1 MLSSSER
8 LSPLSD
14 VVKVALEEE
23 QTLQEHTPHTRADIR
38 PRVHLC
44 PLLVAPRPGGAGQ
57 GRLSLLLPISPR
69 REMIGCGTESSA
81 AANKGKVN
89 F

>member
-1 MLSSSER
+1 MLSSSEL

-23 QTLQEHTPHTRADIR
+23 QTLQEHTTHTHAYTSATCWLR
-38 PRVHLC
+38 PDREF
-44 PLLVAPRPGGAGQ
+44 AG
-57 GRLSLLLPISPR
+57 GRLSLLHPISSR
-69 REMIGCGTESSA
+69 GEMIGCGTESSA
-81 AANKGKVN
+81 TANKGKVN

>member
-1 MLSSSER
+1 MLSSSEL

-23 QTLQEHTPHTRADIR
+23 QTHQEHTTHTHTHADIH

-44 PLLVAPRPGGAGQ
+44 PLLVAPRLGGQVVITPSYIPATRNH
-57 GRLSLLLPISPR
+57 RLRDGKLR
-69 REMIGCGTESSA
+69 RC
-81 AANKGKVN
+81 K
-89 F
+89 